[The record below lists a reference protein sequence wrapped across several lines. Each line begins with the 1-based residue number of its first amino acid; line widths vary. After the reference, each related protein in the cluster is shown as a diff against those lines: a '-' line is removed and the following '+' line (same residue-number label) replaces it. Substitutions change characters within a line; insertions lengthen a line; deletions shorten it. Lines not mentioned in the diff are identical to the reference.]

1 MSIEMKILLT
11 VVFCYFM
18 LLADSFSMIM
28 SFNSI
33 IIFSYISY
41 GYNFNTIIINYYQN
55 STPTFQ
61 YCGLSVHFLT
71 DFNSLSQTHQML
83 LIP

>member
-1 MSIEMKILLT
+1 MATIYNMALFTCGEISIEMKILLI

-33 IIFSYISY
+33 IILLYRV
-41 GYNFNTIIINYYQN
+41 GQK
-55 STPTFQ
+55 
-61 YCGLSVHFLT
+61 SVP
-71 DFNSLSQTHQML
+71 
-83 LIP
+83 IPWAL

>member
-1 MSIEMKILLT
+1 MATIYNMALFTCGEISIEMKMLLI

-33 IIFSYISY
+33 ILYTYYMATIS
-41 GYNFNTIIINYYQN
+41 TLSTVINIQHPHS
-55 STPTFQ
+55 ST
-61 YCGLSVHFLT
+61 V
-71 DFNSLSQTHQML
+71 
-83 LIP
+83 